1 MRFAEL
7 PKIGLLCDL
16 ALAGV
21 LVTLLAR
28 PGSPQ
33 IQVIRQVDAIET
45 THEPTPCTTI
55 GNVEFIGERT
65 IVTLPEPTHD
75 GQCHSHVREY
85 RGEVGP
91 DHLVR
96 EYDRYE
102 MRF

>member
-7 PKIGLLCDL
+7 PKVGLLCDL

-21 LVTLLAR
+21 LVALLAR

-33 IQVIRQVDAIET
+33 MQVIRQVDTEVQT
-45 THEPTPCTTI
+45 TPCTTI

-65 IVTLPEPTHD
+65 IVTLPEPLRD
-75 GQCHSHVREY
+75 GRCHSHVREY
-85 RGEVGP
+85 RGDVGP

-96 EYDRYE
+96 EYDR
-102 MRF
+102 F

>member
-7 PKIGLLCDL
+7 PTLGVLCDL
-16 ALAGV
+16 ALAGM

-33 IQVIRQVDAIET
+33 MQVVEHPIIDEAVRPA
-45 THEPTPCTTI
+45 EPCLTI

-65 IVTLPEPTHD
+65 IVTLPEPLGD
-75 GQCHSHVREY
+75 DQCHSHVREY

-91 DHLVR
+91 ANLVR
-96 EYDRYE
+96 EYDRY
-102 MRF
+102 

>member
-7 PKIGLLCDL
+7 PTLGVLCDL

-33 IQVIRQVDAIET
+33 MQVIEHDAAQINIPPVDM
-45 THEPTPCTTI
+45 PSPCLTI

-65 IVTLPEPTHD
+65 IVTLPEPLGD
-75 GQCHSHVREY
+75 DRCHSHVREY

-91 DHLVR
+91 ANLVR
-96 EYDRYE
+96 EYDIY
-102 MRF
+102 

>member
-7 PKIGLLCDL
+7 PTLGVLCDL

-28 PGSPQ
+28 PGSAQMQ
-33 IQVIRQVDAIET
+33 IIEHDADVAM
-45 THEPTPCTTI
+45 PVARAPCTTI

-65 IVTLPEPTHD
+65 IVTLPEPLD
-75 GQCHSHVREY
+75 DDRCHSHVREY

-91 DHLVR
+91 ANLVR
-96 EYDRYE
+96 EYDLY
-102 MRF
+102 

>member
-33 IQVIRQVDAIET
+33 MQAIRIVDQ
-45 THEPTPCTTI
+45 PTSSCTTI

-65 IVTLPEPTHD
+65 IVTLPEPLRD
-75 GQCHSHVREY
+75 GRCHSHVREY
-85 RGEVGP
+85 RGDVGP

-96 EYDRYE
+96 EYDR
-102 MRF
+102 F

>member
-7 PKIGLLCDL
+7 PTFGVLCDL
-16 ALAGV
+16 ALAAV

-33 IQVIRQVDAIET
+33 MQVIEHDAT
-45 THEPTPCTTI
+45 VFPQANAPAPCTTI

-65 IVTLPEPTHD
+65 IVTLPEPLGD
-75 GQCHSHVREY
+75 DSCHSHVREY

-91 DHLVR
+91 ANLVR
-96 EYDRYE
+96 EYDRY
-102 MRF
+102 

>member
-7 PKIGLLCDL
+7 PAIGVLCDL

-33 IQVIRQVDAIET
+33 MQVIEQNAAEVEIPHAV
-45 THEPTPCTTI
+45 TPPCVTI

-65 IVTLPEPTHD
+65 IVTLPEPLGD
-75 GQCHSHVREY
+75 NRCHSHVREY

-91 DHLVR
+91 ANLVR
-96 EYDRYE
+96 EYDR
-102 MRF
+102 F

>member
-21 LVTLLAR
+21 LVALLAR

-33 IQVIRQVDAIET
+33 LQVIRQVDGQLVT
-45 THEPTPCTTI
+45 TPCAAI

-65 IVTLPEPTHD
+65 IVTLPETLGD
-75 GQCHSHVREY
+75 GTCHSHVREY
-85 RGEVGP
+85 RGDVIP
-91 DHLVR
+91 TNLVR
-96 EYDRYE
+96 EYDRY
-102 MRF
+102 

>member
-7 PKIGLLCDL
+7 PTIGVLCDL

-21 LVTLLAR
+21 LVALLAR

-33 IQVIRQVDAIET
+33 MQVIEQNAAQVEIPGAT
-45 THEPTPCTTI
+45 SPCLTI

-65 IVTLPEPTHD
+65 IVTLPEPLGD
-75 GQCHSHVREY
+75 DRCHSHVREY

-91 DHLVR
+91 ANLVR
-96 EYDRYE
+96 EYDR
-102 MRF
+102 F